1 MTADSASGGEG
12 MTDEARARTLARRHC
27 YGISF
32 TPDPGGKIQRLIED
46 AYVAGFLR
54 SMRERHDDRS

>member
-1 MTADSASGGEG
+1 